1 MRKSDGQ
8 IIDINATAHKL
19 GDKSLQLLAIHALT
33 GCDTTSYLFGKGKA
47 SAVSIML
54 KHDMNLEV
62 LGQTDANLCDVISAG
77 HRFFSILYSGKQS
90 TTTMNLL
97 RHTIF
102 ISKRD
107 TPKIKTLP
115 PTDSALDEHIKR
127 AHLQTMIWKAADE
140 DGPPEVNI
148 TAFGWNI
155 IDNIPKPRTGM
166 SEVAPP
172 ELMKVVA
179 CGCCAQNACSSN
191 ICSCHAARLSCTSF
205 CKCIPQNRC
214 HNPNTRIVEEGSE
227 DENDTRLIVYMI

>member
-1 MRKSDGQ
+1 MWKNSSCYNINTFKSWLTTQTYFCCWCSSVGSGNVLLNYLCRNR
-8 IIDINATAHKL
+8 I
-19 GDKSLQLLAIHALT
+19 DKSLQLLAIHALT

-77 HRFFSILYSGKQS
+77 HRCFSILYSGKQS

-115 PTDSALDEHIKR
+115 PLPLMNISREHIC
-127 AHLQTMIWKAADE
+127 
-140 DGPPEVNI
+140 
-148 TAFGWNI
+148 
-155 IDNIPKPRTGM
+155 KP
-166 SEVAPP
+166 
-172 ELMKVVA
+172 
-179 CGCCAQNACSSN
+179 
-191 ICSCHAARLSCTSF
+191 
-205 CKCIPQNRC
+205 
-214 HNPNTRIVEEGSE
+214 
-227 DENDTRLIVYMI
+227 